1 MRFIFWQKLLS
12 LALSLVFLT
21 CQEKKENPNYVN
33 NSIDQYTSYRFLAL
47 GDSYT
52 IGESVCDTCRWPA
65 QLKTALEN
73 EIDGSNISVSIIAQ
87 TGWTTTNLLQA
98 ISEASTS
105 NNYNLV
111 SLLIGVN
118 NQYQGK
124 PFSLYETEFVQLLD
138 IAIAKAGGDKT
149 KVIVV
154 SIPDYAF
161 TPFGQ
166 SMSNPSQITT
176 DLINYNA
183 YAASVCNERGVS
195 FVNITDITQEGLND
209 SSLVATDGLHPSEAA
224 YTLFVER
231 LLPVA
236 KSILID

>member
-33 NSIDQYTSYRFLAL
+33 NPIDQYTSYRFLAL

-65 QLKTALEN
+65 QLKTAVEN

-183 YAASVCNERGVS
+183 YASSVCNERGIS

-224 YTLFVER
+224 YALFVER

>member
-1 MRFIFWQKLLS
+1 MNSFWRKTLS
-12 LALSLVFLT
+12 IVLCTLGLS
-21 CQEKKENPNYVN
+21 CQPKKENSTNMVDSTTQN
-33 NSIDQYTSYRFLAL
+33 FNFLAL

-65 QLKTALEN
+65 QLKASLID
-73 EIDGSNISVSIIAQ
+73 EIPNSEISLSIIAQ
-87 TGWTTTNLLQA
+87 TGWTTTDLLQA
-98 ISEASTS
+98 ISEASPS
-105 NNYNLV
+105 NDNNLV

-124 PFSLYETEFVQLLD
+124 PFSIYETEFVQLLD
-138 IAIAKAGGDKT
+138 IAIEKAGGNKT
-149 KVIVV
+149 KVMVV

-166 SMSNPSQITT
+166 AMSNPNQITS
-176 DLINYNA
+176 DIIEYNTFA
-183 YAASVCNERGVS
+183 ESVCTQRGIS

-209 SSLVATDGLHPSEAA
+209 PSLVATDGLHPSEAA

-231 LLPVA
+231 LISVA
-236 KSILID
+236 KLKLID